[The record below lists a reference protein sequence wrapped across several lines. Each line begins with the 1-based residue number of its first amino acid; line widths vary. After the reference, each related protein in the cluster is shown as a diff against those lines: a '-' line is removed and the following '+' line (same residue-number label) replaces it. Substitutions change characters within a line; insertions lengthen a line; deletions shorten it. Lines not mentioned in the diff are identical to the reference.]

1 MVSWKH
7 CALDLVSSSSN
18 MGNYSTAKHYED
30 LRSSNSNE
38 MLIMNEVLLL
48 IFTDPEEWTGTAGI
62 NISIPVMA
70 RVNGE
75 YWFDAKMH
83 DADMYF
89 EFSGYVLDFPHSD
102 VFYPPSDM
110 WCENRQMNNDLP
122 GVPEFFSYTS
132 ESLFFYELPV
142 EVNGIHFLNILS
154 TRQEYYDYLQK
165 VSRIDYKPIDI
176 DTFIGRDN
184 NFYYIHGA

>member
-1 MVSWKH
+1 
-7 CALDLVSSSSN
+7 
-18 MGNYSTAKHYED
+18 
-30 LRSSNSNE
+30 
-38 MLIMNEVLLL
+38 
-48 IFTDPEEWTGTAGI
+48 
-62 NISIPVMA
+62 MA

-184 NFYYIHGA
+184 NFI